1 MNPRYL
7 ETFRRHRTL
16 FLVPPIVAMLLA
28 TWFNVGEPA
37 MYRSST
43 SVWSDAPG
51 GSAHEVTGAPP
62 PAAQEQSMLNELLTT
77 EYFRTNVA
85 RRGPLA
91 KYLQR
96 RPSEG
101 WGPTALLSKLRGPGT
116 LDERIAVA
124 LSPKRVTS
132 LVQGPHVLKIDYDA
146 PTPALAAGTLRAL
159 VTEFRRQR
167 GVLGRDAL
175 TAYRKQLT
183 AASEALT
190 EARRNVANY
199 RRDHPGST
207 SSDPQFRELAE
218 AERNAVEQ
226 LAAATESLGEASA
239 ELDPA
244 AFQTTLRVVDPAEVP
259 TAPTAGPKRV
269 VLGLGA
275 GFFAGALVSIL
286 GIVALTKTWW
296 PARADEAGARGDAPA
311 ANGGT
316 GAPDESP
323 ALADAMAKRRT
334 RSRSTR
340 PERGAR

>member
-1 MNPRYL
+1 M
-7 ETFRRHRTL
+7 
-16 FLVPPIVAMLLA
+16 PPLLA
-28 TWFNVGEPA
+28 MALALWFNVGEPA

-43 SVWSDAPG
+43 SVWSDAAG
-51 GSAHEVTGAPP
+51 GSSPEMTGAPP

-91 KYLQR
+91 EYLER
-96 RPSEG
+96 RPTQG
-101 WGPTALLSKLRGPGT
+101 WGPSALLAKLRGPGT

-159 VTEFRRQR
+159 IAEFRRQR
-167 GVLGRDAL
+167 GVLGRNAL
-175 TAYRKQLT
+175 TVYQKQLT

-190 EARRNVANY
+190 EARKNLADY

-207 SSDPQFRELAE
+207 VSDAQFRELVE
-218 AERNAVEQ
+218 AERAAVES
-226 LAAATESLGEASA
+226 LAAATESIGEASRA
-239 ELDPA
+239 LSPA
-244 AFQTTLRVVDPAEVP
+244 NFQTTLRVVDPPEVP
-259 TAPTAGPKRV
+259 TGPTAGPKRV

-286 GIVALTKTWW
+286 GIVALTKTRW
-296 PARADEAGARGDAPA
+296 PARADEADVREEPPA

-316 GAPDESP
+316 AAPDES
-323 ALADAMAKRRT
+323 AVLADARAKRRT
-334 RSRSTR
+334 RS
-340 PERGAR
+340 G